1 MLRRLD
7 DQKVRDWESR
17 LARFGSSGLTV
28 GRFCQKENVSVNRF
42 YYWTKRLGSLGS
54 SVSRS
59 KRARAECVVAQPR
72 RTDAPE
78 RSLQQ
83 MLPRPAMAAAEN
95 TALVH
100 FLLSSGARVSIPAD
114 CLDAL
119 RCIVQ
124 CAQQSSAEHQDGF
137 HQVVVGTR

>member
-1 MLRRLD
+1 MVRRFD
-7 DQKVRDWESR
+7 DQKIRDWESR
-17 LARFGSSGLTV
+17 LARFGYSGLTV
-28 GRFCQKENVSVNRF
+28 GRFCQKENVSINRF
-42 YYWTKRLGSLGS
+42 YYWTKRIGSLGS

-59 KRARAECVVAQPR
+59 KRARTQGVVTKPR
-72 RTDAPE
+72 RADAPE

-83 MLPRPAMAAAEN
+83 MLQRPATPAIES
-95 TALVH
+95 TTLVH

-119 RCIVQ
+119 RCIAQ
-124 CAQQSSAEHQDGF
+124 CAQQSFAEHQDGF